1 MDPLDPWA
9 KVSWHVSKWKSAG
22 YMSDGKCEY
31 QFVMA
36 QGHYKDRCRSDRS
49 HLSTHSSPLSQPNRP
64 LHSKVTCK
72 VISIDQWATEK
83 NWLQILKWRGQQF
96 WSMQEKC
103 SLHMHKRF
111 FRWLKLQKYGFSTQK
126 LVFPKE

>member
-1 MDPLDPWA
+1 MVRSLNLLKVDPLDPRA

-72 VISIDQWATEK
+72 VISIDQ
-83 NWLQILKWRGQQF
+83 
-96 WSMQEKC
+96 
-103 SLHMHKRF
+103 
-111 FRWLKLQKYGFSTQK
+111 
-126 LVFPKE
+126 